1 MKKSRKRIALQ
12 FIVAPLLSMIMIIGM
27 FFQFITVDVIAEE
40 NHNWNVVW
48 ENDDTNHWHEC
59 TDPDCDI
66 SDNSAK
72 DGYAPHVEDSGTI
85 IQPATS
91 SDLATL
97 VYRCITCRHELRK
110 INFYNLLVNNIPVTP
125 DNAEN
130 ILNNKT
136 ASYDP
141 ITKTLT
147 LENAEILEGVP
158 TPTNKDMKNGILSGD
173 DLNIILK
180 GTNTIGDDD
189 QSTLSY
195 GIQVYGNLSIVG
207 EANSS
212 LNLVL
217 KNSIYTNTAL
227 RTNKVGGSISIENA
241 NIEIT
246 GINSSTDRN
255 NIMSITSGGS
265 LIIKNSILNIDGVQ
279 SGIQSS
285 VDANGSSYNIDII
298 DSKIQA
304 KAESTLIYSYGNIHI
319 SSGLLNLEVTGI
331 NQNAIYSEGN
341 LTIEDKATL
350 LATSQFPALY
360 AATSIKIVNSTI
372 DAESKFETGIFTPG
386 NISILNESNV
396 TANGYYPGIMN
407 NQTLTISDSKVHAIS
422 TNDYGIWSRNSLV
435 INGNSNVISKG
446 IGASNQFTITPA
458 NNQQLEVKTGTSM
471 NDLYSVQ
478 GSPFST
484 STVLQNYNKGVYFSL
499 KQKDS
504 YNYDTSGSY
513 TPKKETGFVVKNEQ
527 GKEIQK
533 IKTADFEN
541 LKQLTDPVYFTK
553 SNGNIAKNEW
563 IVLDQNGK
571 FVKTLVLNDFK
582 KQYSNEYKVYLAD
595 KDGKLVRSWKEI
607 EGTWYYFNDDYMA
620 KHNSWIAHYSDW
632 YYFSNYEFVTNQ
644 WVATSHGRWYYLDNE
659 GKMVRNQWIDGCFIN
674 ELGIYW
680 SPVYSDPDFI
690 ASYQK

>member
-1 MKKSRKRIALQ
+1 MT
-12 FIVAPLLSMIMIIGM
+12 P
-27 FFQFITVDVIAEE
+27 E
-40 NHNWNVVW
+40 N
-48 ENDDTNHWHEC
+48 
-59 TDPDCDI
+59 
-66 SDNSAK
+66 
-72 DGYAPHVEDSGTI
+72 SG
-85 IQPATS
+85 
-91 SDLATL
+91 D
-97 VYRCITCRHELRK
+97 
-110 INFYNLLVNNIPVTP
+110 
-125 DNAEN
+125 
-130 ILNNKT
+130 ILNDNT

-147 LENAEILEGVP
+147 LENANISDGKP
-158 TPTNKDMKNGILSGD
+158 SPNNRDMISGIFSAD
-173 DLNIILK
+173 DLNVVLK
-180 GTNTIGDDD
+180 GDNTIGSYDGP
-189 QSTLSY
+189 TLGY
-195 GIQVYGNLSIVG
+195 GIEVMGNLSIKG
-207 EANSS
+207 ETNSK
-212 LNLVL
+212 LNLVI
-217 KNSIYTNTAL
+217 KNGDYTNTAL
-227 RTNKVGGSISIENA
+227 RTSTNGGSISIENA

-246 GINSSTDRN
+246 GINSSTNRN
-255 NIMSITSGGS
+255 NIMSITSSGS

-285 VDANGSSYNIDII
+285 VDQTTGSSYNIDII
-298 DSKIQA
+298 NSKIHA
-304 KAESTLIYSYGNIHI
+304 LAESSLINSKGNIHI
-319 SSGLLNLEVTGI
+319 SGSLLNLEVTGDY
-331 NQNAIYSEGN
+331 QNAIYSGGN
-341 LTIEDKATL
+341 LTIEDEASLSAISYYPT
-350 LATSQFPALY
+350 LY
-360 AATSIKIVNSTI
+360 ADTSIKIVNSTV
-372 DAESKFETGIFTPG
+372 DANSKNSNGLYTQG

-407 NQTLTISDSKVHAIS
+407 NQTLTISDSKVYAIS
-422 TNDYGIWSRNSLV
+422 TNNDYGIWTNDSLV
-435 INGNSNVISKG
+435 INGNSDVITKG
-446 IGASNQFTITPA
+446 IGASKQFTITPA

-471 NDLYSVQ
+471 NALYPVQ

-484 STVLQNYNKGVYFSL
+484 STALQNYNKDVYFSL

-513 TPKKETGFVVKNEQ
+513 TPKKEIGFVVKNEQ
-527 GKEIQK
+527 GKVIQK
-533 IKTADFEN
+533 IKTVDYKI
-541 LKQLTDPVYFTK
+541 LKQLTEPVYFTK

-563 IVLDQNGK
+563 IVLDQDGK
-571 FVKTLVLNDFK
+571 FVKTLALNDFK

>member
-27 FFQFITVDVIAEE
+27 VFQFITVDVLAEE
-40 NHNWNVVW
+40 NHNWSADW
-48 ENDDTNHWHEC
+48 TTNDTHHWHEC

-66 SDNSAK
+66 LDNSAK
-72 DGYAPHVEDSGTI
+72 DGYAPHEEDSGNIKEKDST
-85 IQPATS
+85 
-91 SDLATL
+91 TL

-110 INFYNLLVNNIPVTP
+110 INFYNLMVNNIPVTP
-125 DNAEN
+125 DNTED
-130 ILNNKT
+130 ILNDNT

-147 LENAEILEGVP
+147 LDNAKILEGVP

-246 GINSSTDRN
+246 GINSSTNRN
-255 NIMSITSGGS
+255 NIMSITSSGS

-304 KAESTLIYSYGNIHI
+304 TAESALIYSYGNIHI
-319 SSGLLNLEVTGI
+319 SGGLLNLEATGVD
-331 NQNAIYSEGN
+331 QNAIYSKGN

-350 LATSQFPALY
+350 LVTSQFPALY

-386 NISILNESNV
+386 NISILNGSNV

-446 IGASNQFTITPA
+446 IGASKQFTITPA

-484 STVLQNYNKGVYFSL
+484 STALQNYNKDVYFSL

-533 IKTADFEN
+533 IKTTDFEN

-607 EGTWYYFNDDYMA
+607 EGTWYYFNDDYTA

-644 WVATSHGRWYYLDNE
+644 WVTTSHGRWYYLDNE

>member
-12 FIVAPLLSMIMIIGM
+12 FITAPLLSMIMIIGM
-27 FFQFITVDVIAEE
+27 VFQFITVDVLAEE
-40 NHNWNVVW
+40 NHNWSADW
-48 ENDDTNHWHEC
+48 TTNDTHHWHEC

-66 SDNSAK
+66 LDNSAK
-72 DGYAPHVEDSGTI
+72 DGYAPHEEDSGNIKEKDST
-85 IQPATS
+85 
-91 SDLATL
+91 TL
-97 VYRCITCRHELRK
+97 VYKCTVCQKVLREVK
-110 INFYNLLVNNIPVTP
+110 SYNLWVNNTHVTP
-125 DNAEN
+125 ENAGDILSDN
-130 ILNNKT
+130 T

-147 LENAEILEGVP
+147 LDNAKILEGVP
-158 TPTNKDMKNGILSGD
+158 SPHNNNMISGIFSGD
-173 DLNIILK
+173 DLNLVLK
-180 GTNTIGDDD
+180 GDNTIGS
-189 QSTLSY
+189 QNGLTLGY
-195 GIQVYGNLSIVG
+195 GIEVMGNLSIIG
-207 EANSS
+207 ETNSK
-212 LNLVL
+212 LNLVI
-217 KNSIYTNTAL
+217 KNAFYTNTAL
-227 RTNKVGGSISIENA
+227 RTSTTGGSISIENA
-241 NIEIT
+241 NIEIK
-246 GINSSTDRN
+246 GINSSNDRN
-255 NIMSITSGGS
+255 NIMSITSSGS
-265 LIIKNSILNIDGVQ
+265 LIIKNSILNIDGVK
-279 SGIQSS
+279 SGIQSN
-285 VDANGSSYNIDII
+285 VDQTGSSYNIDII

-304 KAESTLIYSYGNIHI
+304 KAESALIYSYGNIYI
-319 SSGLLNLEVTGI
+319 SSGILNLEATDAK
-331 NQNAIYSEGN
+331 QSAIYSEGN

-350 LATSQFPALY
+350 FATSQSSALK
-360 AATSIKIVNSTI
+360 ATSSINIVNSTI
-372 DAESKFETGIFTPG
+372 DANSKGSYGMYTPG
-386 NISILNESNV
+386 NISILNGSNV
-396 TANGYYPGIMN
+396 TADGNYHGIMS
-407 NQTLTISDSKVHAIS
+407 NQILISDSKVHPTS
-422 TNDYGIWSRNSLV
+422 TSYFGIWSNDSLV

-446 IGASNQFTITPA
+446 IRATNQFTITPA

-484 STVLQNYNKGVYFSL
+484 STVLQNYNKDVYFSL

-607 EGTWYYFNDDYMA
+607 EGNWYYFNDDYTV

>member
-12 FIVAPLLSMIMIIGM
+12 FIATPILSIFMIIGM
-27 FFQFITVDVIAEE
+27 IFQFIIVDVRADES
-40 NHNWNVVW
+40 HTWSADW
-48 ENDDTNHWHEC
+48 TMNDTHHWHEC

-66 SDNSAK
+66 LDNSAK
-72 DGYAPHVEDSGTI
+72 EGYAPHVEEGRTIKENDST
-85 IQPATS
+85 
-91 SDLATL
+91 TL
-97 VYRCITCRHELRK
+97 VYKCTVCQKVLREEK
-110 INFYNLLVNNIPVTP
+110 SYDLWVNNTQVTSQ
-125 DNAEN
+125 NAGD
-130 ILNNKT
+130 ILNDNT

-147 LENAEILEGVP
+147 LDNAKILEGVP

-246 GINSSTDRN
+246 GINSSTNRN
-255 NIMSITSGGS
+255 NIMSITSSGS

-304 KAESTLIYSYGNIHI
+304 TAESALIYSYGNIHI
-319 SSGLLNLEVTGI
+319 SGGLLNLEATGVD
-331 NQNAIYSEGN
+331 QNAIYSKGN

-350 LATSQFPALY
+350 LVTSQFPALY

-386 NISILNESNV
+386 NISILNGSNV

-446 IGASNQFTITPA
+446 IGATNQFTITPA

-484 STVLQNYNKGVYFSL
+484 STVLQNYNKDVYFSL

-607 EGTWYYFNDDYMA
+607 EGNWYYFNDDYTV

>member
-27 FFQFITVDVIAEE
+27 VFQFITVNVKADES
-40 NHNWNVVW
+40 HNWSTDW
-48 ENDDTNHWHEC
+48 AINDTHHWHEC
-59 TDPDCDI
+59 NDAGCDGLE
-66 SDNSAK
+66 NSAK
-72 DGYAPHVEDSGTI
+72 DGYAPHVEDSGI
-85 IQPATS
+85 IKENEST
-91 SDLATL
+91 TL
-97 VYRCITCRHELRK
+97 VYKCIVCQKVLREEK
-110 INFYNLLVNNIPVTP
+110 SYDLWVNNTQVTSQNAGDILS
-125 DNAEN
+125 DN
-130 ILNNKT
+130 T

-141 ITKTLT
+141 INKTLT
-147 LENAEILEGVP
+147 LDNANILDGAP
-158 TPTNKDMKNGILSGD
+158 TPENQDMINGILSGD

-180 GTNTIGDDD
+180 GTNTIGDDNK
-189 QSTLSY
+189 STLSY

-207 EANSS
+207 EANST
-212 LNLVL
+212 LNLIL
-217 KNSIYTNTAL
+217 KNSKFTNTAL
-227 RTNKVGGSISIENA
+227 RTNKVGGLISIENA

-255 NIMSITSGGS
+255 NIMSITSSGS

-285 VDANGSSYNIDII
+285 VDQTGTSYNIDII
-298 DSKIQA
+298 NSKIHA
-304 KAESTLIYSYGNIHI
+304 IAESALIYSHGNIHI
-319 SSGLLNLEVTGI
+319 SGGLLNLEATGADT
-331 NQNAIYSEGN
+331 NAIYSKGN

-350 LATSQFPALY
+350 FATSQYPALY
-360 AATSIKIVNSTI
+360 ATTSIKIVNSTI

-422 TNDYGIWSRNSLV
+422 TNDSGIWSRNNLV
-435 INGNSNVISKG
+435 INGNSNVISNG
-446 IGASNQFTITPA
+446 IGASKQFTITPA
-458 NNQQLEVKTGTSM
+458 NNQQLVVKTGTSM
-471 NDLYSVQ
+471 NALYPVQ

-484 STVLQNYNKGVYFSL
+484 STVLQNYNKDVYFSL

-513 TPKKETGFVVKNEQ
+513 TPKKEIGFVVKNEQ
-527 GKEIQK
+527 GKVIQK
-533 IKTADFEN
+533 IKTADYEN
-541 LKQLTDPVYFTK
+541 LKQLSEPVYFTK

-571 FVKTLVLNDFK
+571 FVKTLALNDFK

-607 EGTWYYFNDDYMA
+607 EGNWYYFNDDYTA
-620 KHNSWIAHYSDW
+620 KHDSWIAHYSDW
-632 YYFSNYEFVTNQ
+632 YYFSNYGFVTNQ

-659 GKMVRNQWIDGCFIN
+659 GKMVRNQWIDGYFIN